1 MRSLSVSAALCVAL
15 VFLAPLVLARPEE
28 RFLNVVPFLL
38 LGTVPIVLAAAL
50 PFVAATAVVLRVLY
64 SGWPPKVA
72 WWIPLAA
79 AAVGTLP
86 GMVGVHRNL
95 LPWYSYLDN
104 VPFSLASL
112 AAIATLAM
120 AHAQLR
126 PLRTRETT
134 SAALIAA
141 SAVNAAFPWW
151 PLD

>member
-1 MRSLSVSAALCVAL
+1 MKLS
-15 VFLAPLVLARPEE
+15 PG
-28 RFLNVVPFLL
+28 LL
-38 LGTVPIVLAAAL
+38 IATVPIVWIATL
-50 PFVAATAVVLRVLY
+50 PFVAAAVVVLRVFF
-64 SGWPPKVA
+64 SRWPPGIA
-72 WWIPLAA
+72 WWIPLGV

-95 LPWYSYLDN
+95 FPGYSYLDN

-112 AAIATLAM
+112 VVIATLAM

-126 PLRTRETT
+126 PLRVRDTT
-134 SAALIAA
+134 SVALIAA